1 MLNFIKFLSFLLMFI
16 FSFHQAAL
24 SKNLSIYKM
33 IFKDVEGY
41 K

>member
-16 FSFHQAAL
+16 FSFHQASL
-24 SKNLSIYKM
+24 SKNLSIDKM